1 MVIGI
6 DVGGTTI
13 KFGLIKLSGE
23 VVSTK
28 RIDTKEAANTV
39 GIVEAMINEVKKIM
53 TEYPEIEGVGIG
65 LPGLVSKNRKEIVLL
80 PNIPQVQRNEP
91 IVEKFKKAIPSL
103 VVKIEND
110 AKCAALGELQFG
122 EAKDLTDYLFIT
134 LGTGVGGGYIMD
146 KKLYLGSRGNATEV
160 GHMFT
165 PIEGKTVEQHLGLNQ
180 IIAYAKELSTKP
192 EFASSSL
199 VGKDITPKLVFEEGN
214 KGDKLALAVWK
225 HVGTVL
231 GYGLISMMRFCDANK
246 FIIGGGVAG
255 AFDLFI
261 NHTEEIIKNNLPAY
275 YSEGLEFRK
284 ASDGENAG
292 ILGAASLIYHSYG
305 EN

>member
-13 KFGLIKLSGE
+13 KFGLIKLNGE
-23 VVSTK
+23 IVFTK
-28 RIDTKEAANTV
+28 RIDTKEAATTV
-39 GIVEAMINEVKKIM
+39 GIVEAMITEVKAIIAGH
-53 TEYPEIEGVGIG
+53 PEVEGVGIG
-65 LPGLVSKNRKEIVLL
+65 LPGLVSKDRKTIVLL
-80 PNIPQVQRNEP
+80 PNIPQVVNEP
-91 IVEKFKKAIPSL
+91 IVAKFKKEIPSL
-103 VVKIEND
+103 IVKIEND

-122 EAKDLTDYLFIT
+122 GAKGLSDYLFIT
-134 LGTGVGGGYIMD
+134 LGTGVGGGYVMD

-160 GHMFT
+160 GHMYT

-180 IIAYAKELSTKP
+180 ICEYAKKI
-192 EFASSSL
+192 ASQPQYSGSSL
-199 VGKDITPKLVFEEGN
+199 QGKEITPKDIFEAGN
-214 KGDKLALAVWK
+214 AGDKLALDVWQ

-231 GYGLISMMRFCDANK
+231 GYGLISMMRFSDVNK
-246 FIIGGGVAG
+246 FVIGGGVAG

-261 NHTEEIIKNNLPAY
+261 GQTEKIIRENLPAY
-275 YSEGLEFRK
+275 YSDGLEFRK
-284 ASDGENAG
+284 ASVGDSAG

>member
-23 VVSTK
+23 VVFTK
-28 RIDTKEAANTV
+28 RIDTKEAANSV
-39 GIVEAMINEVKKIM
+39 GIVEAMIAEVKAIYA
-53 TEYPEIEGVGIG
+53 EHSEVEGVGIG
-65 LPGLVSKNRKEIVLL
+65 LPGLVSKDRKSIVLL
-80 PNIPQVQRNEP
+80 PNIPQVFNEP
-91 IVEKFKKAIPSL
+91 IVAKFKEAIPS
-103 VVKIEND
+103 VIVKIEND

-122 EAKDLTDYLFIT
+122 QAKGLTDYLFIT

-146 KKLYLGSRGNATEV
+146 KKLFLGSRGNATEV
-160 GHMFT
+160 GHMYT
-165 PIEGKTVEQHLGLNQ
+165 PIDGKTVEQHLGLNQ
-180 IIAYAKELSTKP
+180 IVEYAKTLLTKP

-199 VGKDITPKLVFEEGN
+199 IGHEITPKLIFEEGN
-214 KGDKLALAVWK
+214 KGDKLALAVWS

-231 GYGLISMMRFCDANK
+231 GYGLISMMRFCDVNK

-255 AFDLFI
+255 AFDHFI
-261 NHTEEIIKNNLPAY
+261 PTTEALIKEKLPAY
-275 YSEGLEFRK
+275 YSEGIEFRR